1 MRIFRTF
8 LLKPQFKTADC
19 CMKFVVM
26 ARAIG
31 GSRSATCESLISE
44 SSKKPLKINTFYS
57 WTFMRRSAHAIL

>member
-1 MRIFRTF
+1 MVQSLSSSRELEHR
-8 LLKPQFKTADC
+8 LLQ
-19 CMKFVVM
+19 KFVVV

-44 SSKKPLKINTFYS
+44 SFKKPPKINTFYS